1 MTLDEKGGFFSTT
14 AARERVRQLEA
25 DLVDQGIK
33 LFPNTQVGQRAH
45 SLWGKIK
52 LHLLRG
58 GSVDVRCST
67 LKLAWHREELR
78 RARSLLVGLQLIR
91 PRSDGLYV
99 LGQYDPLSLRAC
111 WSGSVGSCQS
121 QRPGIGRLILGR
133 HNRSLQRERKREHEA
148 DTKRGRRR
156 HLRHDCGRS
165 SASARRHQP
174 RRSVVGRGLRSAG
187 RISSRGHRAAEV
199 QRVAGWAD
207 RWLYVAATLPTGRV
221 PFPALTNAGGQPPE
235 ISLAARFFNQG
246 PCRGKPAA

>member
-1 MTLDEKGGFFSTT
+1 MRLDQKCEHESDGSERSLST
-14 AARERVRQLEA
+14 AREKVRQLEA

-99 LGQYDPLSLRAC
+99 LGQYDPLDELA
-111 WSGSVGSCQS
+111 
-121 QRPGIGRLILGR
+121 
-133 HNRSLQRERKREHEA
+133 RERFLDLKLLE
-148 DTKRGRRR
+148 G
-156 HLRHDCGRS
+156 LL
-165 SASARRHQP
+165 
-174 RRSVVGRGLRSAG
+174 VGLSGFMAKSKT
-187 RISSRGHRAAEV
+187 
-199 QRVAGWAD
+199 Q
-207 RWLYVAATLPTGRV
+207 
-221 PFPALTNAGGQPPE
+221 
-235 ISLAARFFNQG
+235 
-246 PCRGKPAA
+246 